1 MQFPQA
7 FRHAGR
13 KKGFALDTRSH
24 PAALFV
30 SRKAGELRFAT
41 WGYPI
46 PRETFPRLKSS
57 LLEEAAGVP
66 AQLGGRLQAL
76 SDLVHTERPEAVPKG
91 AIVGKS

>member
-1 MQFPQA
+1 MSPQA

-24 PAALFV
+24 PAAMFFN
-30 SRKAGELRFAT
+30 KKTGELRFAT

-46 PRETFPRLKSS
+46 PRKTFPRLKSS

-66 AQLGGRLQAL
+66 REAWGGGH
-76 SDLVHTERPEAVPKG
+76 SPYSFCPH
-91 AIVGKS
+91 